1 MLETGPPEE
10 PHAKGHL
17 GRVYEGREAWNAICV
32 DFVIVPIVSSTAI
45 LLVGSTVLAFAL
57 AAIATPLVGILAQ
70 RFGMLDMPGGR
81 RIHPRPIPRPGGL
94 AIAVAF
100 GSAVFFFWLID
111 RFAGHPFLI
120 PEEVRSPRFTL
131 TAFAALLGVGI
142 GLVDDVLELRARWQ
156 FLGLCV
162 VAAVIV
168 GAGVHIDFVNDP
180 LSDRLIELAFPVA
193 VAFTMFW
200 IVGMNVA
207 LNFIDGLDGL
217 AAGVAAIA
225 ALTLG
230 GLALLPQVSEP
241 FVAWMAFALAGAIAG
256 FLLFNFHPA
265 RLFLGT
271 TGVAFLGTM
280 LAVLS
285 IFGTAK
291 VAAALLVLGVPI
303 IDTFYVLVR
312 RMISGHPPF
321 APDRGH
327 FHHRLLDVGLTHQQA
342 VLLIYALTAI
352 LGTMA
357 FVTSGRGQLAGFVG
371 LAVLLGIVVMAL
383 AQRSSKAEELDPG
396 LYREEADRF

>member
-1 MLETGPPEE
+1 
-10 PHAKGHL
+10 
-17 GRVYEGREAWNAICV
+17 
-32 DFVIVPIVSSTAI
+32 VPAVSSTTI
-45 LLVGSTVLAFAL
+45 LLVGSTILAFAL
-57 AAIATPLVGILAQ
+57 AAIATPLVGVFAR
-70 RFGMLDMPGGR
+70 RFGMLDVPGGR
-81 RIHPRPIPRPGGL
+81 RVHPRPIPRPGGL

-100 GSAVFFFWLID
+100 GVAIASFWVVD
-111 RFAGHPFLI
+111 RLSGGPFLI

-131 TAFAALLGVGI
+131 TAIAALLGVGI
-142 GLVDDVLELRARWQ
+142 GLVDDLFELRARWQ
-156 FLGLCV
+156 LLGLGL

-168 GAGVHIDFVNDP
+168 LAGIHIDFVNDP
-180 LSDRLIELAFPVA
+180 LSDRLVELAFPVA

-225 ALTLG
+225 AVTLG
-230 GLALLPQVSEP
+230 GLALLPQVAEP
-241 FVAWMAFALAGAIAG
+241 FVAWMGFTLAGAIAG

-312 RMISGHPPF
+312 RMLSGRPPY

-342 VLLIYALTAI
+342 VLFIYGMTAI
-352 LGTMA
+352 LGTLA
-357 FVTSGRGQLAGFVG
+357 FVTSGRAQLASFVA
-371 LAVLLGIVVMAL
+371 LAILLGVAVMAL
-383 AQRSSKAEELDPG
+383 AQRSAKAEELDPS

>member
-1 MLETGPPEE
+1 M
-10 PHAKGHL
+10 
-17 GRVYEGREAWNAICV
+17 
-32 DFVIVPIVSSTAI
+32 SSTAV

-57 AAIATPLVGILAQ
+57 AAAATPLVAVLA
-70 RFGMLDMPGGR
+70 RRLGMLDVPGGR
-81 RIHPRPIPRPGGL
+81 RVHPRPIPRPGGL

-100 GSAVFFFWLID
+100 GLAIFAFWLID
-111 RFAGHPFLI
+111 RLAGHPFLI
-120 PEEVRSPRFTL
+120 PEEVRTPRFTL
-131 TAFAALLGVGI
+131 TALAAFLGMAI
-142 GLVDDVLELRARWQ
+142 GLIDDMLELRARWQ
-156 FLGLCV
+156 FLGLV
-162 VAAVIV
+162 IVAAIIV
-168 GAGVHIDFVNDP
+168 FAGIHIDFVNDP
-180 LSDRLIELAFPVA
+180 LSERVVQLAYPIA

-241 FVAWMAFALAGAIAG
+241 FVAWMSFSLAGAIAG

-271 TGVAFLGTM
+271 TGVAFVGTM

-312 RMISGHPPF
+312 RMLAGQPPF

-342 VLLIYALTAI
+342 VLLIYAMTAL
-352 LGTMA
+352 LGTLA
-357 FVTSGRGQLAGFVG
+357 FVTSGRAQIATFVG
-371 LAVLLGIVVMAL
+371 LAVLLGVAVMAL

>member
-1 MLETGPPEE
+1 MSAESKKDG
-10 PHAKGHL
+10 A
-17 GRVYEGREAWNAICV
+17 AWNAECV
-32 DFVIVPIVSSTAI
+32 GVVIVPAVSSTSV
-45 LLVGSTVLAFAL
+45 LLVGSTLLAFAL
-57 AAIATPLVGILAQ
+57 AAAATPIVGLAA
-70 RFGMLDMPGGR
+70 RRLGMLDMPGGR
-81 RIHPRPIPRPGGL
+81 RVHPRPIPRPGGL
-94 AIAVAF
+94 AIALAF
-100 GSAVFFFWLID
+100 GSAIFAFWIVD
-111 RFAGHPFLI
+111 RLAGHPFLI
-120 PEEVRSPRFTL
+120 PEEVRSSRFTL
-131 TAFAALLGVGI
+131 TAIAALLGMGVGLI
-142 GLVDDVLELRARWQ
+142 DDMLELRARWQ
-156 FLGLCV
+156 FLGLLI

-168 GAGVHIDFVNDP
+168 FAGIHIDFVNDP

-200 IVGMNVA
+200 IVGMNIA

-241 FVAWMAFALAGAIAG
+241 FVAWMAFTLAGAVAG

-265 RLFLGT
+265 KLFLGT

-312 RMISGHPPF
+312 RMVSGQPPF

-342 VLLIYALTAI
+342 VLLIYLLTAA
-352 LGTMA
+352 LGSLA
-357 FVTSGRGQLAGFVG
+357 FMTTGRAQLVTFVG
-371 LAVLLGIVVMAL
+371 LAVLFGVAVMAL

>member
-1 MLETGPPEE
+1 
-10 PHAKGHL
+10 
-17 GRVYEGREAWNAICV
+17 
-32 DFVIVPIVSSTAI
+32 VPALSPTAL
-45 LLVGSTVLAFAL
+45 LLVGSTVVAFVL
-57 AAIATPLVGILAQ
+57 AAVATPLVGLGAE

-81 RIHPRPIPRPGGL
+81 RAHPHPIPRPGGFAIAIAFGL
-94 AIAVAF
+94 AIFV
-100 GSAVFFFWLID
+100 FWLVD
-111 RFAGHPFLI
+111 RIAGGPFLI
-120 PEEVRSPRFTL
+120 PEEVRSSRFTL
-131 TAFAALLGVGI
+131 TAIAALLGMGI
-142 GLVDDVLELRARWQ
+142 GLIDDIFDLRARWQ
-156 FLGLCV
+156 LLGLTL
-162 VAAVIV
+162 VAALIV
-168 GAGVHIDFVNDP
+168 AAGVHIDFVNDP
-180 LSDRLIELAFPVA
+180 FSDRLVQLAFPVA
-193 VAFTMFW
+193 VLFTMFW

-241 FVAWMAFALAGAIAG
+241 FVAWMTFTLAGAIAG

-271 TGVAFLGTM
+271 TGVAFVGTM

-312 RMISGHPPF
+312 RVVSGRPPY

-342 VLLIYALTAI
+342 VLLIYGLTAA
-352 LGTMA
+352 LGTLA
-357 FVTSGRGQLAGFVG
+357 FLTSGRGQIASFIALAI
-371 LAVLLGIVVMAL
+371 LLGIAVTVL
-383 AQRSSKAEELDPG
+383 AQRSTKAEELDPS
-396 LYREEADRF
+396 LYREGSDRF

>member
-1 MLETGPPEE
+1 
-10 PHAKGHL
+10 
-17 GRVYEGREAWNAICV
+17 
-32 DFVIVPIVSSTAI
+32 VPAVSSTAL
-45 LLVGSTVLAFAL
+45 LLVGSTIVAFFI
-57 AAIATPLVGILAQ
+57 AAASTPLVGLVA
-70 RFGMLDMPGGR
+70 RRLGMLDVPGGR
-81 RIHPRPIPRPGGL
+81 RAHPRPIPRPGGL
-94 AIAVAF
+94 AIAIAF
-100 GSAVFFFWLID
+100 GLGLPLFWLVD
-111 RFAGHPFLI
+111 RIAGGPFLI

-131 TAFAALLGVGI
+131 TAIAALLGMGI
-142 GLVDDVLELRARWQ
+142 GLVDDIFELRARWQ
-156 FLGLCV
+156 LLGLSI

-168 GAGVHIDFVNDP
+168 IAGIHIDFVNDP
-180 LSDRLIELAFPVA
+180 FSDRLLELTVPVA
-193 VAFTMFW
+193 VLFTMFW

-241 FVAWMAFALAGAIAG
+241 FVAWMGFTLAGAIAG

-271 TGVAFLGTM
+271 TGVAFVGTM

-312 RMISGHPPF
+312 RLASGRPLY

-342 VLLIYALTAI
+342 VLLIYGLTAA
-352 LGTMA
+352 LGTLA
-357 FVTSGRGQLAGFVG
+357 FVTSGRGQVASFVALAI
-371 LAVLLGIVVMAL
+371 VLGVAVMAL
-383 AQRSSKAEELDPG
+383 AQRSTKAEELDPG

>member
-1 MLETGPPEE
+1 MSPES
-10 PHAKGHL
+10 KKDG
-17 GRVYEGREAWNAICV
+17 VAWNAECV
-32 DFVIVPIVSSTAI
+32 GVVIVPAVSSTSI
-45 LLVGSTVLAFAL
+45 LLVGSTLLAFAL
-57 AAIATPLVGILAQ
+57 AAAATPIVGLAA
-70 RFGMLDMPGGR
+70 RRLGMLDMPGGR
-81 RIHPRPIPRPGGL
+81 RVHPRPIPRPGGL
-94 AIAVAF
+94 AIALAF
-100 GSAVFFFWLID
+100 GSAIFAFWIVD
-111 RFAGHPFLI
+111 RLAGHPFLI
-120 PEEVRSPRFTL
+120 PEEVRSSRFTL
-131 TAFAALLGVGI
+131 TAIAALLGMGVGLI
-142 GLVDDVLELRARWQ
+142 DDMLELRARWQ
-156 FLGLCV
+156 FLGLLI

-168 GAGVHIDFVNDP
+168 FAGIHIDFVNDP

-200 IVGMNVA
+200 IVGMNIA

-241 FVAWMAFALAGAIAG
+241 FVAWMAFTLAGAVAG

-265 RLFLGT
+265 KLFLGT

-312 RMISGHPPF
+312 RMVSGQPPF

-342 VLLIYALTAI
+342 VLLIYLLTAA
-352 LGTMA
+352 LGSLA
-357 FVTSGRGQLAGFVG
+357 FMTTGRAQLVTFVG
-371 LAVLLGIVVMAL
+371 LAVLFGVTVMAL

>member
-1 MLETGPPEE
+1 MP
-10 PHAKGHL
+10 AF
-17 GRVYEGREAWNAICV
+17 A
-32 DFVIVPIVSSTAI
+32 IVPAVSSTSL
-45 LLVGSTVLAFAL
+45 LLVGSTLLAFAL
-57 AAIATPLVGILAQ
+57 AAAATPLVGVLA
-70 RFGMLDMPGGR
+70 RRLGMLDMPGGR
-81 RIHPRPIPRPGGL
+81 RLHPRPIPRPGGL
-94 AIAVAF
+94 AIAIAF
-100 GSAVFFFWLID
+100 GSAIFTFWLVD
-111 RFAGHPFLI
+111 RLAGHPFLI
-120 PEEVRSPRFTL
+120 PEEVRSSRFTL
-131 TAFAALLGVGI
+131 TAIAALLGMGV
-142 GLVDDVLELRARWQ
+142 GLVDDIFELRARWQ
-156 FLGLCV
+156 FLGLLI

-168 GAGVHIDFVNDP
+168 FAGIHIDFVNDP
-180 LSDRLIELAFPVA
+180 LSDRVVELAFPIA

-200 IVGMNVA
+200 IVGMNIA

-241 FVAWMAFALAGAIAG
+241 FVAWMAFTLAGAVAG

-265 RLFLGT
+265 KLFLGT

-312 RMISGHPPF
+312 RLVSGQPPF

-342 VLLIYALTAI
+342 VLLIYLMTAALGS
-352 LGTMA
+352 LA
-357 FVTSGRGQLAGFVG
+357 FMTNGRGQVATFVG
-371 LAVLLGIVVMAL
+371 LAVLFGVAVMAL
-383 AQRSSKAEELDPG
+383 AQRSAKAEELDPG

>member
-1 MLETGPPEE
+1 MYRG
-10 PHAKGHL
+10 
-17 GRVYEGREAWNAICV
+17 
-32 DFVIVPIVSSTAI
+32 IVPTGVSSTAI
-45 LLVGSTVLAFAL
+45 LLIGSTVLAFAL
-57 AAIATPLVGILAQ
+57 AAIATPLVGVLA
-70 RFGMLDMPGGR
+70 RRLGMLDVPGGR
-81 RIHPRPIPRPGGL
+81 RVHPRPIPRPGGL
-94 AIAVAF
+94 AIALAF
-100 GSAVFFFWLID
+100 GLAIFAFWLVD
-111 RFAGHPFLI
+111 RLAGHPFLI

-131 TAFAALLGVGI
+131 TAIAAVLGMGV
-142 GLVDDVLELRARWQ
+142 GLVDDVLDLRARWQ
-156 FLGLCV
+156 FLGLCIV
-162 VAAVIV
+162 AGIIVAAGIR
-168 GAGVHIDFVNDP
+168 IDFVGDP
-180 LSDRLIELAFPVA
+180 LSGGLVELAVPLA

-241 FVAWMAFALAGAIAG
+241 FVAWMAFCLAGAIAG

-312 RMISGHPPF
+312 RTLAGQPPF

-327 FHHRLLDVGLTHQQA
+327 FHHRLLDVGLSHQQA
-342 VLLIYALTAI
+342 VLLIYAMTAL
-352 LGTMA
+352 LGTLA
-357 FVTSGRGQLAGFVG
+357 FVTSGRAQLAGFVG
-371 LAVLLGIVVMAL
+371 FAVLLGVAVMAL